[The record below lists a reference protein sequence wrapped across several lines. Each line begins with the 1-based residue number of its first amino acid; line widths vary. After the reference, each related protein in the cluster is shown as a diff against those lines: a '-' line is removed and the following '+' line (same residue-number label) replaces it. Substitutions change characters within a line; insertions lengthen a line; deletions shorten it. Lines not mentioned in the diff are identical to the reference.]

1 VIRDLLQGKLFG
13 YPLHPMVVHFPIALF
28 VLTVLI
34 DGAAILLNAGNA
46 LVRAGYYTLIG
57 GTVMALIAVTA
68 GLVDYFDIRSDHP
81 AKKTATTH
89 MLLNL
94 TVTGIAMVN
103 VFLRSRSLNADVPPI
118 LVVALSAASVAIVMV
133 SGYLGGKM
141 VYEDGIAVG
150 RHRRETPTPRNTI
163 LATFDNGLARV
174 GSADRLREGETL
186 RAEIDGYVMAIV
198 RLNSSYYAFQEFCT
212 HRYGPLSE
220 GGFINHEVMCPWHRS
235 CFDVRTGKVTH
246 GPAKEPLK
254 TFEVEVRDGDI
265 YVRLSEN

>member
-1 VIRDLLQGKLFG
+1 VIRDLLQGKPFG

-28 VLTVLI
+28 TLTLLI
-34 DGAAILLNAGNA
+34 DGATILLNAGNT
-46 LVRAGYYTLIG
+46 LVRAGFYTLLG

-94 TVTGIAMVN
+94 TVTGIAIAN
-103 VFLRSRSLNADVPPI
+103 ILLRSRSLDADVPPI
-118 LVVALSAASVAIVMV
+118 LVVILSAASVALVMM

-150 RHRRETPTPRNTI
+150 RHRRDTPTPRETI
-163 LATFDNGLARV
+163 RVASEKGLARV
-174 GSADRLREGETL
+174 ASADQLREGETL
-186 RAEIDGYVMAIV
+186 RAEVDGYVMAIV
-198 RLNSSYYAFQEFCT
+198 RLDGSYYAFQEFCT

-220 GGFINHEVMCPWHRS
+220 GEFMDHQVMCPWHRS
-235 CFDVRTGKVTH
+235 CFDVRTGEVTA

-254 TFEVEVRDGDI
+254 TFEVEVRDGEI
-265 YVRLSEN
+265 YVLLPED